1 VKRFQYRLDLLAL
14 LVFFIFAGLFVRLG
28 YLQILNGDYFSNLAD
43 GNRIR
48 LISITAPRGI
58 IYDRYGEVLVTNRAG
73 FSASIVPFRGPIDP
87 EVVELLSNL
96 LDIPKEEVEK
106 KVKQNEGRVD
116 PILVKTDLTD
126 EMMARIEERRSDLPG
141 VVIEAQAIRYYPNEV
156 LGAHVLGYVS
166 EISEEALR
174 NKGDIDYRIGDLLGQ
189 SGLERYYDFNLRGQR
204 GGSQIEVDVTGRPI
218 KVLGKKDP
226 VPGNNL
232 KLTLDLNLQKAAD
245 QAINDSLT
253 YLASQGNTTQGV
265 AAVALDPR
273 NGQVLAMVSK
283 PSYNPNSFAS
293 GISQKEWDEI
303 RHNPFDPLT
312 NKAISGEYPPG
323 SPFKVIA
330 GLAAIEEKK
339 ATPEEMYFDS
349 GNHPLAEEKE
359 NAGGVALGWI
369 NLRRAIQKSN
379 NVYFYE
385 MAYRL
390 GINTISQ
397 YSRMFGMGEVT
408 GIDLPGESRGLVASR
423 EYKKSV
429 YEDDTWYIVETMDAA
444 IGQGFQLTTPLQM
457 AQIVSMVANGG
468 IRYKPYLVQEFTDND
483 GQVIQKIEPQVLE
496 TLKISKKNL
505 SIIQEA
511 MFSTTQEDG
520 TAFGILGNFPYKM
533 GAKTGTAENPHGR
546 DHSWFVAYGPLEYP
560 EIVVVVLVE
569 QGGFGSVVAGPIVR
583 QMLDAYFGFAKPQN

>member
-14 LVFFIFAGLFVRLG
+14 LVFFIFVGLFVRLG

-96 LDIPKEEVEK
+96 LDIPKEEIEK

-232 KLTLDLNLQKAAD
+232 KLTLDLSLQKAAD

-397 YSRMFGMGEVT
+397 YSRMFGMGEIT

-423 EYKKSV
+423 EYKKSA

-483 GQVIQKIEPQVLE
+483 GQVIQKIEPQILE

-505 SIIQEA
+505 SVIQEA

-520 TAFGILGNFPYKM
+520 TAFGILGDFPYKM
-533 GAKTGTAENPHGR
+533 GAKTGTSENPHGR

-569 QGGFGSVVAGPIVR
+569 QGGFGSVAAGPIVR

>member
-1 VKRFQYRLDLLAL
+1 MKRFQYRLDLLAL
-14 LVFFIFAGLFVRLG
+14 LVFFIFVGLFVRLG

-96 LDIPKEEVEK
+96 LDIPKEEIEK

-232 KLTLDLNLQKAAD
+232 KLTLDLSLQKAAD

-397 YSRMFGMGEVT
+397 YSRMFGMGEIT

-423 EYKKSV
+423 EYKKSA

-483 GQVIQKIEPQVLE
+483 GQVIQKIEPQILE

-505 SIIQEA
+505 SVIQEA

-520 TAFGILGNFPYKM
+520 TAFGILGDFPYKM
-533 GAKTGTAENPHGR
+533 GAKTGTSENPHGR

-569 QGGFGSVVAGPIVR
+569 QGGFGSVAAGPIVR